1 MIVAERQK
9 SLGGVGSKQ
18 NVRHILI
25 LGAGG
30 VSAGL
35 RFGEISLGGVA
46 ESYTEQDGEEDTEWV
61 DDGPVQVKLGLGLNT
76 GAGVK
81 DNSLQAKLLGCGL
94 SLRQK
99 VGISLFDN
107 EISIDF
113 GKIGEQLFGGGE
125 QSDAR
130 QPQQHPPPSP
140 MGEASMSTRVERR
153 IVEAERR
160 RDDQQRQRQLQ
171 MD

>member
-1 MIVAERQK
+1 MVTTENESDMHFEMR
-9 SLGGVGSKQ
+9 
-18 NVRHILI
+18 
-25 LGAGG
+25 
-30 VSAGL
+30 AGL

-46 ESYTEQDGEEDTEWV
+46 ESYTEQDGEEGTEWV

-81 DNSLQAKLLGCGL
+81 DNSLQAKVLGCGL
-94 SLRQK
+94 SLGQK

-130 QPQQHPPPSP
+130 HPQQQHPPPSP